1 MKEEVDYPK
10 KNKKRAVRDA
20 ALYPPRIELQ
30 IAQTARTASKLY
42 FSIDVLGMTRSFKLN
57 VVIPSANSSEFS
69 QAASLLLTESNSTAS
84 ILGSSNGSSE
94 NISSSSTE
102 NVDNGSHS
110 ALVPQASSG
119 YSSQDSQ
126 EGIEST
132 SCSVT
137 S

>member
-30 IAQTARTASKLY
+30 IAQTARTAPSKLY

-57 VVIPSANSSEFS
+57 IVIPSANASEFS

-84 ILGSSNGSSE
+84 KLGSSNGSSE

-102 NVDNGSHS
+102 NVDNGS
-110 ALVPQASSG
+110 LVPQASSG